1 MEKKTRKRS
10 TLLTI
15 ISVIIII
22 ITIITSVA
30 IISVYFLN
38 EEPQEEESSN
48 YAEERP
54 EIVTDSYQEENNE
67 ILFIVND
74 LYINRYGYIK
84 RNLNNMYGGILLEGI
99 NISYSQEKIDDNLF
113 ENLSLLYTSLD
124 ETELIDKVTKVD
136 ISDMANISLY
146 IESKDQIIQLGDLSD
161 LSLKL
166 NWAKEIMEEENE
178 SGTINVEDVEEVY
191 FREEV

>member
-30 IISVYFLN
+30 IISVFFLN

-84 RNLNNMYGGILLEGI
+84 RNLNNTYGGILLEGI

-166 NWAKEIMEEENE
+166 NWAKEIMKEENE

>member
-1 MEKKTRKRS
+1 MEKKTRKKS

-48 YAEERP
+48 YAEERL

-84 RNLNNMYGGILLEGI
+84 RNLNNTYGGILLEGI

-146 IESKDQIIQLGDLSD
+146 IESKDQIIQLGDSSD

-166 NWAKEIMEEENE
+166 NWAKEIMKEENE
-178 SGTINVEDVEEVY
+178 SGTINVEDVEEAY

>member
-1 MEKKTRKRS
+1 MEKKTRKKS

-84 RNLNNMYGGILLEGI
+84 RNLNNTYGGILLEGI

>member
-1 MEKKTRKRS
+1 MEKKTRKKS

-84 RNLNNMYGGILLEGI
+84 RNLNNTYGGILLEGI

-166 NWAKEIMEEENE
+166 NWAKEITEEENE
-178 SGTINVEDVEEVY
+178 SGTINVEDVEEAY